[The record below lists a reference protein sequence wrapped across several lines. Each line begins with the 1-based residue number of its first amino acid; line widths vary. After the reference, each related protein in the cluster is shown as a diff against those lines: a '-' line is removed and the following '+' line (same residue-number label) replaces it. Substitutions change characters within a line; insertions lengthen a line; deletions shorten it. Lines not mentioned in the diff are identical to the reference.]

1 MGYSYRVYTSVLIS
15 VLITACSDLSA
26 QELNARVTVNHQQ
39 IQRSNINIFK
49 TLENSLY
56 EFLNN
61 TKWTGGRYSMQER
74 IECNFTLILESEPS
88 PNEFQGK
95 LQIQYSR
102 PVYGTSYNSP
112 VLNYQDIDLFFPY
125 TEFERLE
132 FNPQNVDNNLVAIM
146 AFYTYM
152 IIGLDNATFAPAS
165 GKEQFEMMQ
174 NIVNLMQSL
183 GRFPGWRD
191 DGRGFRNRFW
201 IAEHLN
207 HSTTDDFLLALYT
220 YHRLGLDVMHSSTR
234 IKEGKEKISEAL
246 ISLQPV
252 YKKRPQSILLQIFFQ
267 AKADE
272 IAGIFSGGEPVNTV
286 NLRNVLNEI
295 DPLNSSKYAQMR

>member
-1 MGYSYRVYTSVLIS
+1 MGYVSK
-15 VLITACSDLSA
+15 ITAFVIFQLLFSVHELLA

-39 IQRSNINIFK
+39 IQRSNISIFK

-61 TKWTGGRYSMQER
+61 TRWTGARYAPQER
-74 IECNFTLILESEPS
+74 IECNFTLILELEPS

-102 PVYGTSYNSP
+102 PAYGTSYNSP
-112 VLNYQDIDLFFPY
+112 VINYQDVDIYFPY

-146 AFYTYM
+146 AFYAYM
-152 IIGLDNATFAPAS
+152 IIGFDNATFALGA

-174 NIVNLMQSL
+174 NIVNFMQSQ

-207 HSTTDDFLLALYT
+207 HSTTGDFLQALYT
-220 YHRLGLDVMHSSTR
+220 YHRLGIDVLHSNSR

-246 ISLQPV
+246 LALQPV

-272 IAGIFSGGEPVNTV
+272 IAGIFSGGEPINTV

-295 DPLNSSKYAQMR
+295 DPLNSAKYAQLK

>member
-1 MGYSYRVYTSVLIS
+1 MGYRNFYTFFLIPA
-15 VLITACSDLSA
+15 LLGLACTATA

-39 IQRSNINIFK
+39 IQRSNVNIFK
-49 TLENSLY
+49 TLENSLF

-61 TKWTGGRYSMQER
+61 TKWTGGRYTQQER
-74 IECNFTLILESEPS
+74 IECNFTLILELEPS

-102 PVYGTSYNSP
+102 PVFGTSYNSP
-112 VLNYQDIDLFFPY
+112 VINYQDIDLFFPY

-132 FNPQNVDNNLVAIM
+132 FNPQNIDNNLVAIM
-146 AFYTYM
+146 AFYAYM
-152 IIGLDNATFAPAS
+152 IIGLDNATFSPGG
-165 GKEQFEMMQ
+165 GKEQFDMMQ
-174 NIVNLMQSL
+174 NIVNFMQSL

-201 IAEHLN
+201 ISEHLN
-207 HSTTDDFLLALYT
+207 HSTTGDFLQALYT
-220 YHRLGLDVMHSSTR
+220 YHRLGLDVMHANAR
-234 IKEGKEKISEAL
+234 IKEGKEKVMESIIA
-246 ISLQPV
+246 LQPV
-252 YKKRPQSILLQIFFQ
+252 YKKRPQSILIQIFFQ

-295 DPLNSSKYAQMR
+295 DPLNSGKYAQLK

>member
-1 MGYSYRVYTSVLIS
+1 MGYFYKYIALVIFQILFGLHALFS
-15 VLITACSDLSA
+15 

-39 IQRSNINIFK
+39 IQRSNVSIFK

-61 TKWTGGRYSMQER
+61 TRWTGARYAPQER
-74 IECNFTLILESEPS
+74 IECNFTLILELEPS

-102 PVYGTSYNSP
+102 PAFGTSYNSP
-112 VLNYQDIDLFFPY
+112 VINYQDVDIYFPY

-146 AFYTYM
+146 AFYAYM
-152 IIGLDNATFAPAS
+152 IIGFDNATFAPGA

-174 NIVNLMQSL
+174 NIVNFMQSQ

-207 HSTTDDFLLALYT
+207 HSTTGDFLQALYT
-220 YHRLGLDVMHSSTR
+220 YHRLGIDVLHSNSR
-234 IKEGKEKISEAL
+234 VKEGKEKISEAL
-246 ISLQPV
+246 MSLQPV

-272 IAGIFSGGEPVNTV
+272 IAGIFSGGEPINTV

-295 DPLNSSKYAQMR
+295 DPLNSAKYAQLK